1 MFRIS
6 QSLSIVRVM
15 SLGKERK
22 NKFLFSQDER
32 NWGTS
37 VVWNRKK
44 IWHVFLKKIHKNN
57 GANNS
62 GPSSSFQI
70 APLAFLFFSFSYIP
84 GLLGR
89 TDPNTKW
96 RNGGHLE
103 RYPRMCVCVFFFG
116 LTDYWLSDS
125 ILAGFADTSYIIPVL
140 FSVFFLLLPLGFWR
154 QWRRV
159 SISSRLTSK
168 NNSQKNFAD
177 NQIALVMKKN
187 LFFCFLVVVVVVSFY
202 FLVRW

>member
-103 RYPRMCVCVFFFG
+103 RYPRMCVCLLFWLNWL
-116 LTDYWLSDS
+116 LTLRLHSCRLCRHILHYSRS
-125 ILAGFADTSYIIPVL
+125 ILCF
-140 FSVFFLLLPLGFWR
+140 FFLLLPLGFWR

-187 LFFCFLVVVVVVSFY
+187 LFFCFLVVVVVSFY